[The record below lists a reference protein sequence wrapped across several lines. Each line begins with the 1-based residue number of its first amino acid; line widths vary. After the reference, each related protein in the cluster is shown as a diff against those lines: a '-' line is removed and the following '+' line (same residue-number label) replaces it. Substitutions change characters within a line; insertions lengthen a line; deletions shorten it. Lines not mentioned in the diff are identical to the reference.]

1 MIFFLL
7 FLQDYFS
14 TSVKKLEFYL
24 QTFGK
29 ATVKSGISGYGIL
42 EGLIRVVSYTV
53 SGSGFLCWIS

>member
-29 ATVKSGISGYGIL
+29 ATVKSGILGYGIL
-42 EGLIRVVSYTV
+42 EGLIRVLSYTV
-53 SGSGFLCWIS
+53 SGSVFLCWIS